1 MIKYSYSIIGKTL
14 PLSRGEK
21 KVIRKDFTY
30 HLAFFSS
37 FPYNFAINREI
48 LDEERKLIKREY
60 ILGNEAIAY
69 GLLEGGVEAAYG
81 YPGTPS
87 SEIMEKLIGLSLKY
101 GFYAEWSVNEKVAF
115 ENAVGSSWGGR
126 RATVI
131 MKHVGLNVAADPFM
145 TLAYTGTRGGF
156 VLIVADDP
164 SSHSSQNEQ
173 DSRRYANFAR
183 IPCLDPSSVQEA
195 KEMASYAFELSE
207 KFKTPVMLR
216 STTRISHAKSD
227 VEIEE
232 DLKPKE
238 NSLGEFEKDPSQ
250 WVMVPA
256 SARRLHP
263 ELNEKQKKIEEEL
276 ESLPWNRLELSSS
289 KIGVIA
295 SGISYLYTREAID
308 FLKIPVSLL
317 KVGTYPPPVSLIN
330 ELLERCEKVL
340 IIEELEPVLE
350 EFVRICADSG
360 KRNLRIFGKLTG
372 HIPREGELS
381 VDIVKKALGK
391 VSGRAFKRE
400 SDPLEKIKE
409 LLPPRPPTLC
419 AGCPHRATFYAMKK
433 VFGRNAIF
441 PSDIG
446 CYTLGLQMGTVDT
459 CICMGASISIASGL
473 YRSGEKRN
481 IVCTI
486 GDSTF
491 LHTGLPG
498 LLNAVYNRSN
508 IVVVIL
514 DNGTTAMTGH
524 QPHPAT
530 GITAQGRKTHQICLE
545 HLVKAYGVDYVR
557 TVDPYKLDELIQAF
571 EEAKK
576 CRGVRVIIAKRLCAL
591 LARKSTPKVKQFK
604 VTESCT
610 RCKRCLE
617 IGCPALTWDGKKVSI
632 NEECLGCG
640 VCAQICPTNSIK
652 EIEEDKDE
660 V

>member
-1 MIKYSYSIIGKTL
+1 
-14 PLSRGEK
+14 
-21 KVIRKDFTY
+21 
-30 HLAFFSS
+30 
-37 FPYNFAINREI
+37 
-48 LDEERKLIKREY
+48 
-60 ILGNEAIAY
+60 
-69 GLLEGGVEAAYG
+69 
-81 YPGTPS
+81 
-87 SEIMEKLIGLSLKY
+87 
-101 GFYAEWSVNEKVAF
+101 
-115 ENAVGSSWGGR
+115 
-126 RATVI
+126 
-131 MKHVGLNVAADPFM
+131 
-145 TLAYTGTRGGF
+145 
-156 VLIVADDP
+156 
-164 SSHSSQNEQ
+164 
-173 DSRRYANFAR
+173 
-183 IPCLDPSSVQEA
+183 
-195 KEMASYAFELSE
+195 MASYAFELSE

-232 DLKPKE
+232 DLKPKK
-238 NSLGEFEKDPSQ
+238 NLLGEFEKDPSQ
-250 WVMVPA
+250 WVMVPV

-263 ELNEKQKKIEEEL
+263 ELNEKQKKIEKEL

-317 KVGTYPPPVSLIN
+317 KVGTYPPPVS
-330 ELLERCEKVL
+330 
-340 IIEELEPVLE
+340 
-350 EFVRICADSG
+350 
-360 KRNLRIFGKLTG
+360 
-372 HIPREGELS
+372 
-381 VDIVKKALGK
+381 KKALGK

-409 LLPPRPPTLC
+409 LLPSRPPTLC

-433 VFGRNAIF
+433 VFGRNAIY

-557 TVDPYKLDELIQAF
+557 AVDPYKLDELIQAF